1 LRNAGLDPD
10 LRSRNGNEARKISRR
25 RESRVHRVEGRE
37 VDVSE
42 RLQERRRVEQIRSLL
57 DAPGLEDTVAGRMK
71 FAGALNERRFELGD
85 DREQVLEPRR
95 ILRDLTS

>member
-1 LRNAGLDPD
+1 MRNAGLDPD
-10 LRSRNGNEARKISRR
+10 LRSRNGNKARKILRR
-25 RESRVHRVEGRE
+25 RESRVHHVKGRE

-85 DREQVLEPRR
+85 DREQALEPRR
-95 ILRDLTS
+95 ILSDLTG